1 MARNVRVLG
10 AKSAGFTLVELVVT
24 LVIIGAL
31 AAVSA
36 PLFFSK
42 DTFEQSGFFNE
53 TLAAVRYAQKVAVAS
68 GCTVRVNISANG
80 YSLLRAANEAT
91 CNTGPFAIPVTD
103 PADPGRTFARTA
115 PSGTTITVLDFTYSP
130 LGRALPPV
138 ATPSQTLTV
147 TGPSGGR
154 QLRIWAET
162 GLVEAL

>member
-42 DTFEQSGFFNE
+42 DAFEQSGFFNE
-53 TLAAVRYAQKVAVAS
+53 TLAAVRYAQKLAVAS

-80 YSLLRAANEAT
+80 YSLLRAAN
-91 CNTGPFAIPVTD
+91 
-103 PADPGRTFARTA
+103 
-115 PSGTTITVLDFTYSP
+115 
-130 LGRALPPV
+130 
-138 ATPSQTLTV
+138 
-147 TGPSGGR
+147 
-154 QLRIWAET
+154 
-162 GLVEAL
+162 